1 MPIFLTKAGLLGF
14 AAVSAAEKAAR
25 NNYVWNNSEEAPP
38 HLLGLYLGVGL
49 CALVVVAISLAIR
62 AHGRRKIRKTAV
74 LPDDPFAVDA
84 MRACVSLFS
93 GLEPAW
99 KNRDRKALAR
109 LVAPGILA
117 GWQRRLETSPSG
129 DLVVDG
135 PLAFEYMGAANPS
148 PGADRRA
155 VVRVEGRLRSASKQV
170 SISSA
175 QRKWLLGLA
184 GIILIAAFV
193 GIALAPA
200 TKVKSSPATTIVVRQ
215 GVPLGGT
222 HLLTYRQGALI
233 NLTVR
238 SDVADEVHF
247 HGYDIHKDI
256 SPGHPVHF
264 LIRATIQGSYPVELE
279 QHGETLAQV
288 TVEP

>member
-1 MPIFLTKAGLLGF
+1 
-14 AAVSAAEKAAR
+14 
-25 NNYVWNNSEEAPP
+25 
-38 HLLGLYLGVGL
+38 
-49 CALVVVAISLAIR
+49 
-62 AHGRRKIRKTAV
+62 
-74 LPDDPFAVDA
+74 
-84 MRACVSLFS
+84 MRACVSLFC
-93 GLEPAW
+93 GLDPAW
-99 KNRDRKALAR
+99 KSRDRRALAR
-109 LVAPGILA
+109 LVTPSVMT
-117 GWQRRLETSPSG
+117 GWRRRLGSSPAG
-129 DLVVDG
+129 ELTVDG

-155 VVRVEGRLRSASKQV
+155 VVRIEGRLRPPSKQV
-170 SISSA
+170 SISST

-184 GIILIAAFV
+184 GVILIAAFV

-200 TKVKSSPATTIVVRQ
+200 TKIRSSPPTTIVVRE

-222 HLLTYRQGALI
+222 HLLTFKQGTLI

-279 QHGETLAQV
+279 QHQETLAQV

>member
-1 MPIFLTKAGLLGF
+1 MPLMLPKALLLGF
-14 AAVSAAEKAAR
+14 ATAGAAAKS
-25 NNYVWNNSEEAPP
+25 NQWWWNNAEEAPP
-38 HLLGLYLGVGL
+38 HTFALYVGIGL
-49 CALVVVAISLAIR
+49 CIAVIIMVSAAIR
-62 AHGRRKIRKTAV
+62 YRTRRRIRLTAV

-84 MRACVSLFS
+84 MRAAVSLFC

-99 KNRDRKALAR
+99 KDRNHKALGR
-109 LVAPGILA
+109 LVAPSVLA
-117 GWQRRLETSPSG
+117 GWRRHLQSSPG
-129 DLVVDG
+129 GELTVDG
-135 PLAFEYMGAANPS
+135 PLTFDYMGAANPS

-155 VVRVEGRLRSASKQV
+155 VVRVEGRLRPPTKQV
-170 SISSA
+170 SISST
-175 QRKWLLGLA
+175 QRRWLLGLA
-184 GIILIAAFV
+184 GVILAAAFA

-200 TKVKSSPATTIVVRQ
+200 TKIRNSPPTTIVVRE

-247 HGYDIHKDI
+247 HGYDIHKNI
-256 SPGHPVHF
+256 APGHPVHF
-264 LIRATIQGSYPVELE
+264 RIRATIQGSYPVELE
-279 QHGETLAQV
+279 QHGQTLAQV

>member
-1 MPIFLTKAGLLGF
+1 MPLILPKALLLGL
-14 AAVSAAEKAAR
+14 AAAGPVHSNEWW
-25 NNYVWNNSEEAPP
+25 WNNAEEAPP
-38 HLLGLYLGVGL
+38 HTFALYLGIAL
-49 CALVVVAISLAIR
+49 CVLMVILVAAAIR
-62 AHGRRKIRKTAV
+62 YHGRRRIRLTSV
-74 LPDDPFAVDA
+74 LPEDPFAVDA
-84 MRACVSLFS
+84 MRASVSLFC
-93 GLEPAW
+93 GLDPAW
-99 KNRDRKALAR
+99 KDRNRSALRR
-109 LVAPGILA
+109 LVAPSVLA
-117 GWQRRLETSPSG
+117 GWGRQLDTSATG
-129 DLVVDG
+129 ELVVDG
-135 PLAFEYMGAANPS
+135 PLTFEYMGAANPS

-155 VVRVEGRLRSASKQV
+155 LVRVEGRLRPASKQV
-170 SISSA
+170 SISGT

-184 GIILIAAFV
+184 GAILIAAFA

-200 TKVKSSPATTIVVRQ
+200 TKIKSSPATTIVVRQ

-264 LIRATIQGSYPVELE
+264 RIRATIQGSYPVELE
-279 QHGETLAQV
+279 QHAETLAQV